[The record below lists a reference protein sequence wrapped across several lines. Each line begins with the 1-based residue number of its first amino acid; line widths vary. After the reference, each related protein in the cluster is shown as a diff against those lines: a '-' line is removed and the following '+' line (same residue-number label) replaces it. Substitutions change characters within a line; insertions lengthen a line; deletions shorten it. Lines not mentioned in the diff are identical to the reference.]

1 MEEPDAGQ
9 SASGSLP
16 LVAGGS
22 SAKTGT
28 RVFQSARRSKGQ
40 PGVGFDANTI
50 RHSGIGRAGR
60 AGPSASGSLPGGGSS
75 ADGCRTI
82 TRRRKALTTQG
93 LDANTILHSKE
104 ASPTHA
110 SASGSLPWEKQRGR
124 GMGTSGTRRLEASAT
139 HVLGAT
145 TLYRVA
151 SAAASSARLDD
162 ADRFKVGPDNLPR

>member
-104 ASPTHA
+104 EPDARQRVGLATLGEAARKGDGNLRHA
-110 SASGSLPWEKQRGR
+110 PPRSISYACFRCNYSLSGSLRRGIFR
-124 GMGTSGTRRLEASAT
+124 AARR
-139 HVLGAT
+139 
-145 TLYRVA
+145 R
-151 SAAASSARLDD
+151 R
-162 ADRFKVGPDNLPR
+162 